1 MGRHDVRALRR
12 VRPRP
17 PSLRLARAEDA
28 RGAVELTGHV
38 IGVVV
43 DLPGRARERVMGDV
57 RAQHPWL
64 DAGRFSNPSPDRAK
78 LCRE

>member
-1 MGRHDVRALRR
+1 MARLRTPRRHGR
-12 VRPRP
+12 
-17 PSLRLARAEDA
+17 RLLGLVPIEDA
-28 RGAVELTGHV
+28 LGAVELAGHV